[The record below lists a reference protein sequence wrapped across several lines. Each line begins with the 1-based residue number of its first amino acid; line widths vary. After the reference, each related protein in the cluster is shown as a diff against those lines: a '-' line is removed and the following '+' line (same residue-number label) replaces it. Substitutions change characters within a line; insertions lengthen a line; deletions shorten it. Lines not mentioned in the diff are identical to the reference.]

1 MSESHITDEDRAE
14 LAEIAR
20 LAAQVKVDRQRVLAR
35 IRQRRR
41 RARKE
46 LGG

>member
-1 MSESHITDEDRAE
+1 MIDSHTTDEDRAE

-35 IRQRRR
+35 IRQRKR
-41 RARKE
+41 RAKKE
-46 LGG
+46 TA